1 MRNGHCRTGAVS
13 AGRAV
18 AWVLVGLAVAGCA
31 LKKPTEQRTTEGLTA
46 REMFT
51 YRVMLQNRREPT
63 FEERRTW
70 DDTIEQQISAY
81 LRTDPEAAN
90 SLAVTKFR
98 VLRQASVGMT
108 REQIRILLGAPT
120 EATTDRERIE
130 KIARKYWPDVRDSA
144 TEAWVYPLGWNL
156 YFRGETLVDITQY
169 LP

>member
-1 MRNGHCRTGAVS
+1 MS
-13 AGRAV
+13 AGRA
-18 AWVLVGLAVAGCA
+18 AACVLVGLAVVGCA

-51 YRVMLQNRREPT
+51 YRVVLQNGREPN

-81 LRTDPEAAN
+81 LRVHPEAAN

-108 REQIRILLGAPT
+108 KEQIRILLGAPT
-120 EATTDRERIE
+120 EVATGRERIE
-130 KIARKYWPDVRDSA
+130 KIARKYWPDIRDRA
-144 TEAWVYPLGWNL
+144 TEAWLYPLGWNL
-156 YFRGETLVDITQY
+156 YFGGDRLIDITQY
-169 LP
+169 LE